1 MENFGK
7 FFSST
12 EGKTTLILLISFAF
26 LFFVFYFRRDE
37 KIFSTK
43 ALTYSAILL
52 ALGICAKQ
60 IKFFSLPQGG
70 SITLFSM
77 IFIVFIGYMFGLRVG
92 LIAGITFGLLNL
104 LIKPD
109 VYTPTQAIIDY
120 ILAFGSLGL
129 GGIFAKKKDKLIPAY
144 LISIFGRFIFAVF
157 SGYVF
162 FGAYAPKGWNPLI
175 YSIWYNF
182 SYIGTEG
189 FLTILLLLIPIVRTT
204 LEKIKSSNFRTN

>member
-1 MENFGK
+1 
-7 FFSST
+7 
-12 EGKTTLILLISFAF
+12 
-26 LFFVFYFRRDE
+26 
-37 KIFSTK
+37 
-43 ALTYSAILL
+43 
-52 ALGICAKQ
+52 
-60 IKFFSLPQGG
+60 
-70 SITLFSM
+70 
-77 IFIVFIGYMFGLRVG
+77 MFGLRVG

-129 GGIFAKKKDKLIPAY
+129 GGIFANKKDKLIPAY

-162 FGAYAPKGWNPLI
+162 FGSYAPKGWNPLI
-175 YSIWYNF
+175 YSFWYNF